1 MVLCDPLFPGKIAEI
16 QLEPGEVMFLKRGSW
31 LASTAGV
38 SLTPTVEDA
47 TILALNFAKKVGSL
61 GGASEEDSD
70 SVLLRAEA
78 VSEANDPTVKS
89 HRLFFNSF
97 GSIFHKRLEEGETYS
112 VDNENLLAWSSS
124 GGRSTK
130 LAGGLFNS
138 VSTGEGVEYEF
149 TGPCDVFVESS
160 SKLKFLKT
168 LSLSP
173 DFVKGLLGTPQTTQH
188 LKQLLSPISKY

>member
-1 MVLCDPLFPGKIAEI
+1 LLRSALNSLFSDENALAQWFEGEGEVVLCDPLFPGKIAEI

-124 GGRSTK
+124 AEYSIPSPRGKGWSTNSPGRAT
-130 LAGGLFNS
+130 
-138 VSTGEGVEYEF
+138 
-149 TGPCDVFVESS
+149 
-160 SKLKFLKT
+160 
-168 LSLSP
+168 SLWNRARS
-173 DFVKGLLGTPQTTQH
+173 
-188 LKQLLSPISKY
+188 